1 MIVTRLC
8 SKKHDLSQSMKHHLL
23 EYLDRAK
30 STNVRGLRILTEYF
44 YASEIFDPIVKSNI
58 RIVSVFGSAR
68 RQPGTLEYEDAKK
81 LGRLLYNNGY
91 AVVTGASMG
100 IMQAANEGVADGII
114 EDLKK
119 STKFKNKSREQ
130 IIRAPEFKKKLYH
143 YSVGLKISLPFEPV
157 NNPWVGAYATFHY
170 FMIRKFFF
178 GTLSSAFIACEGGWG
193 TRDELFEILTLV
205 QTGKAPLM
213 PVIYISPDPRHLLND
228 LEYAVKKEY
237 IGRDDLALIQ
247 VVSDYREAVKTINRF
262 YSLIRLVDYH
272 SRINSIDVHLTRQ
285 LNKDEEKKV
294 IKLIRGPYKNVF
306 SEVLFSRRKFEL
318 KGFNYKSYGI
328 LRKLIDAIT

>member
-1 MIVTRLC
+1 
-8 SKKHDLSQSMKHHLL
+8 MKQHLL
-23 EYLDRAK
+23 EYIDRAK
-30 STNVRGLRILTEYF
+30 SSSVRGVRILAEYL
-44 YASEIFDPIVKSNI
+44 YASEIFDPIVKSGI

-68 RQPGTLEYEDAKK
+68 RQPGTIEYQDARK
-81 LGRLLYNNGY
+81 LGQLLYQNGY

-119 STKFKNKSREQ
+119 SPKHKNKSRDQ
-130 IIRAPEFKKKLYH
+130 IVRAPEFRKKLYH

-193 TRDELFEILTLV
+193 TRDELYEILTLV

-237 IGRDDLALIQ
+237 ISRDDLSLIQ

-262 YSLIRLVDYH
+262 YSLIKFVDYH
-272 SRINSIDVHLTRQ
+272 SRLSTIDVHLVRQ
-285 LNKDEEKKV
+285 LTRNEETK
-294 IKLIRGPYKNVF
+294 IRHLVHGPYKSVF
-306 SEVLFSRRKFEL
+306 SGVLFSSRKFEL
-318 KGFNYKSYGI
+318 KGFNYRSYGI